1 MSDSVDIRIVLEI
14 LECIS
19 AHGVEA
25 VKEIIET
32 WKKQTVTQEDV
43 ERLRHR
49 LKRPDEY

>member
-1 MSDSVDIRIVLEI
+1 MSDSVDIKIVMEI
-14 LECIS
+14 LECVS
-19 AHGVEA
+19 FYGVKA
-25 VKEIIET
+25 VREIIET

>member
-1 MSDSVDIRIVLEI
+1 MSDSVDIKIVMEI
-14 LECIS
+14 LECVS
-19 AHGVEA
+19 FLGVKA
-25 VKEIIET
+25 VREIIET